1 LGLSYSD
8 LIAEGNVGLI
18 KSMDKFDI
26 TKGYKTITYSTWWI
40 RQTIMEAIKKRNG
53 LEGEELPCDSEQQ
66 DFLDDDSV
74 SYNPPSYS
82 DEFIAFDDNI
92 AFQAEEEKKAVELLL
107 GVLSDREKFIVS
119 NYYGLT
125 CDKPKTL
132 EEIGKEI
139 GLTKERV
146 RQINEKALKKLR
158 TEALNKC
165 ITSDIYK

>member
-1 LGLSYSD
+1 
-8 LIAEGNVGLI
+8 
-18 KSMDKFDI
+18 MDKFDI

-40 RQTIMEAIKKRNG
+40 RQNILEAIKKRNG

-66 DFLDDDSV
+66 DFMDDDSI
-74 SYNPPSYS
+74 SYNAPSYN
-82 DEFIAFDDNI
+82 DEFITFDNNI
-92 AFQAEEEKKAVELLL
+92 TFQEEEEKKAVELLIS
-107 GVLSDREKFIVS
+107 VLSDREKFIVS

-132 EEIGKEI
+132 EEIGSEL

-165 ITSDIYK
+165 ITNDIYK